1 MPNKNT
7 PAKHRTPNWK
17 LVNIVSGPH
26 HNRFLLG
33 IWQSVPLRKTRKDLI
48 TLS

>member
-17 LVNIVSGPH
+17 LVRARYILATKEWVWEW
-26 HNRFLLG
+26 RA
-33 IWQSVPLRKTRKDLI
+33 QPLQRGRKDL
-48 TLS
+48 